1 MCFVAKERCMVLSKN
16 EIYLKM
22 LILKSTLLLFGTYI
36 SAVYILG
43 CFQSWACIEDF
54 IPKTSDITTDLSNI
68 QTVGQI
74 LFSFFLLMGQTEAC
88 FSYAL
93 I

>member
-74 LFSFFLLMGQTEAC
+74 LFYFFLLMGQTEAC